1 MKKNIAERLK
11 RFADSKA
18 PSYAAFAR
26 DIGMHP
32 SSFHSTY
39 LKGRSIPGGELL
51 IKLALLGCDLNW
63 LLLGV
68 GSPPDP
74 EEEELREYIALLEKQ
89 LRNQQKKLELLVAA
103 REEIMRNMDRFL
115 EQNPGVK
122 STLRDDD
129 E

>member
-1 MKKNIAERLK
+1 MKINIAERLK
-11 RFADSKA
+11 RFSDSKA

-51 IKLALLGCDLNW
+51 IKLALMGCDLNW
-63 LLLGV
+63 LLLGI
-68 GSPPDP
+68 GLPPDP
-74 EEEELREYIALLEKQ
+74 EEDELAMYIGYLEKQ
-89 LRNQQKKLELLVAA
+89 LDLQRKKLELIVAA
-103 REEIMRNMDRFL
+103 KEEIKRNAARFL

-122 STLRDDD
+122 SALRDDTD
-129 E
+129 